1 MFLISLRAARVN
13 ARLTLLEAANAI
25 GVGKDTLLKWE
36 KNPGLVN
43 PLWQEKIARAYKMPL
58 DYINFLP
65 LN

>member
-1 MFLISLRAARVN
+1 MFQISLRAARVN

-43 PLWQEKIARAYKMPL
+43 PLWQEKNARAYKMPL